1 MSPYLVSPPSSE
13 MAPSKHSLAG
23 TSSSLSYLDH
33 WVFTPRRFL
42 HPQGTA
48 NTYLKDLDIW
58 RPNFWHNL
66 FNVLYFPHCLSPWF
80 NSSIQQGRH
89 QLCPSPLS
97 HSLPQV
103 FYFLQLLSSYFYRAS
118 RLWLFICLS
127 LFFNMKEKEIKMIN
141 LMLKKRN
148 DYSNY

>member
-1 MSPYLVSPPSSE
+1 MSPYLVSPPSSQT
-13 MAPSKHSLAG
+13 APSKHSLAG

-33 WVFTPRRFL
+33 WVFSPLRFL

-97 HSLPQV
+97 HSLSQV
-103 FYFLQLLSSYFYRAS
+103 SVHAFIFFNYLVLISTGQADCGFSFVSAYFL
-118 RLWLFICLS
+118 I
-127 LFFNMKEKEIKMIN
+127 
-141 LMLKKRN
+141 
-148 DYSNY
+148 